1 MSKNHIQRGKIEY
14 DNYYNL
20 VEDMMEHI
28 DEIIVIFDKDGF
40 IRRMNSISDQIL
52 PFLKKDI
59 VGKNIKELVEK
70 NVVDNPI
77 ILEMIEKKEKVFR
90 NVIYPQGK
98 VISYTAIP
106 RFADSGEFIG
116 GVLTGRDVSR
126 ILNLLKASDETKD
139 SDIECI
145 SESKCMDRIK
155 DIISTISDSDVS
167 VLILGESGTGKEII
181 ARSVWKESCRR
192 DKRFVAINCASI
204 SQDLV
209 ESELFGY
216 EPGAFTGARKNGK
229 KGLLEH
235 ANGGTVFLDEIG
247 ELSLEIQKKLLRV
260 IQEKSIIRIGG
271 VEPVDIDVRFISAT
285 NKSISEI
292 KDPNVFRQDLYYRL
306 SVMPLWIPP
315 LRERKEDIL
324 PITDF
329 YIERF
334 NKKYNRNIHLTN
346 DAKDVIVKNDWLGNI
361 RELKNAME
369 RLVILSAYET
379 IDKDQIERIMGI
391 EYLEALPSQDNKD
404 EDRVNKDSK
413 EISSIEV
420 HDIVSI
426 DEAHRIVE
434 QEILSMAVKKY
445 GNITEASKAI
455 GINPSTVYRKIKKG
469 YIQL

>member
-1 MSKNHIQRGKIEY
+1 MSKNHVQRGKFEY
-14 DNYYNL
+14 DNYDNL

-52 PFLKKDI
+52 PFERKDI
-59 VGKNIKELVEK
+59 VGKNIKELVEN

-77 ILEMIEKKEKVFR
+77 ILEMIQKKEKVFR
-90 NVIYPQGK
+90 NIIYPQGK

-106 RFADSGEFIG
+106 RFAESGEFIG

-139 SDIECI
+139 SDIEYI

-181 ARSVWKESCRR
+181 ARSIWKQSCRR

-235 ANGGTVFLDEIG
+235 ADGGTIFLDEIG
-247 ELSLEIQKKLLRV
+247 ELSLETQKKLLRV

-271 VEPVDIDVRFISAT
+271 VEPIDIDVRFISAT
-285 NKSISEI
+285 NKTIKEI
-292 KDPNVFRQDLYYRL
+292 KDPNIFRQDLYYRL
-306 SVMPLWIPP
+306 SVIPLLIPP
-315 LRERKEDIL
+315 LRQRKDDIL

-346 DAKDVIVKNDWLGNI
+346 DAKDAIVKNNWPGNI

-379 IDKDQIERIMGI
+379 IDKDHIERIIGI
-391 EYLEALPSQDNKD
+391 EYLEVLPSQDNKD
-404 EDRVNKDSK
+404 EDIENKYS
-413 EISSIEV
+413 EEMSSIEV
-420 HDIVSI
+420 NDIVSI

-434 QEILSMAVKKY
+434 QEIVSMAVKKY
-445 GNITEASKAI
+445 GNVTEASKVI
-455 GINPSTVYRKIKKG
+455 GINPSTVYRKIKSG

>member
-285 NKSISEI
+285 NKSINEI